1 MTMVYVKRD
10 KSNAIV
16 AVSTEPSSECQEE
29 IDSSSEELLQ
39 FSRAVTGQDDALV
52 NSDLPMVRVLDD
64 LIDILVAS
72 GSIRFTDFPEQAQ
85 QKLFERRSLRQQ
97 RDCLTLFAD
106 EPEQNF

>member
-1 MTMVYVKRD
+1 MVYVKR
-10 KSNAIV
+10 NEINTIV
-16 AVSTEPSSECQEE
+16 AVSTEASIECQEE
-29 IDSSSEELLQ
+29 VDSSSAELLQ
-39 FSRAVTGQDDALV
+39 FSRTVTGQDDALV

-97 RDCLTLFAD
+97 RDCLTLFAED
-106 EPEQNF
+106 QDQDF

>member
-1 MTMVYVKRD
+1 MVYVKRD
-10 KSNAIV
+10 ETSVIV
-16 AVSTEPSSECQEE
+16 AVSTELSAECQEE
-29 IDSSSEELLQ
+29 ISSSSPELLE
-39 FSRAVTGQDDALV
+39 FSRTVTGQDDALI

-97 RDCLTLFAD
+97 RDCLTLFSE
-106 EPEQNF
+106 EPEQGF